1 MKKFIVLSQ
10 LILGSLLLYS
20 QHIKYPQKS
29 LSIGDTIPNIFIEN
43 ISNYK
48 TSKAHFAEF
57 KDKLV
62 IIDFWFGA
70 CPKCILAFP
79 KLEELQNKFKDQV
92 QIIMV
97 NFETQKQIDETFKKF
112 SKGAPMYRNPKL
124 PSVVNDSIFHS
135 LFPHKYY
142 PHEVWIDGNGVIK
155 AFTETDAVTEKN
167 IKDVLANKIKM
178 DMKIDDLSFDV
189 NQPVLFQIY
198 RNYSSHLKYYSVLL
212 NNVPGIVV
220 GWTKQV
226 DPVANTVR
234 ITRGGMTIIQLFADA
249 ITGGEISD
257 PYESG
262 NFDFGKRII
271 LKIKDSSKYFFNER
285 NDETKSEWKN
295 KNCYIYEGVFPLR
308 DRKKIDSLRLLELES
323 FFNSC
328 CRIEK
333 QKRKCWS
340 LVRTSERDRIRS
352 KSDTALS
359 VFDLNPDITKIRRQ
373 AITTKWLLEEISREN
388 KNTPYIFSDNTG
400 YDGLIDVQLTKAALK
415 DIAKLRKELQS
426 GYDLD
431 LVEKEVEV
439 EVLVF
444 EEKDF

>member
-142 PHEVWIDGNGVIK
+142 PHEVWID
-155 AFTETDAVTEKN
+155 
-167 IKDVLANKIKM
+167 
-178 DMKIDDLSFDV
+178 
-189 NQPVLFQIY
+189 
-198 RNYSSHLKYYSVLL
+198 
-212 NNVPGIVV
+212 
-220 GWTKQV
+220 
-226 DPVANTVR
+226 
-234 ITRGGMTIIQLFADA
+234 
-249 ITGGEISD
+249 
-257 PYESG
+257 
-262 NFDFGKRII
+262 
-271 LKIKDSSKYFFNER
+271 
-285 NDETKSEWKN
+285 
-295 KNCYIYEGVFPLR
+295 
-308 DRKKIDSLRLLELES
+308 
-323 FFNSC
+323 
-328 CRIEK
+328 
-333 QKRKCWS
+333 
-340 LVRTSERDRIRS
+340 
-352 KSDTALS
+352 
-359 VFDLNPDITKIRRQ
+359 
-373 AITTKWLLEEISREN
+373 
-388 KNTPYIFSDNTG
+388 
-400 YDGLIDVQLTKAALK
+400 
-415 DIAKLRKELQS
+415 
-426 GYDLD
+426 
-431 LVEKEVEV
+431 
-439 EVLVF
+439 
-444 EEKDF
+444 